1 MCLFRV
7 NVKKPEAP
15 PAIAPIKN
23 VEKPLPTAKPLGDP
37 GETKSVEY
45 GSSVKKGSQ
54 AKAQGA
60 ESLRI
65 PLAQNQQQ
73 AGASTGGVNPGG
85 SV

>member
-37 GETKSVEY
+37 GETKSDEY
-45 GSSVKKGSQ
+45 GSSVKNGAQ

-65 PLAQNQQQ
+65 PLAGNQQQ
-73 AGASTGGVNPGG
+73 AGANQGGVNTGG

>member
-7 NVKKPEAP
+7 NMKRPEAP
-15 PAIAPIKN
+15 PAIAPVKN

-45 GSSVKKGSQ
+45 GSSVKKDSQ

-60 ESLRI
+60 DSLRI
-65 PLAQNQQQ
+65 KLSENQQQ
-73 AGASTGGVNPGG
+73 SGADTGGVNTGEAA
-85 SV
+85 